1 MQSPGDRKNLT
12 NIERNNQPIEVE
24 KGNIVTYTVEF
35 RNNASG
41 AVGNHDSTQLYN
53 MNLAGSFNGRTGVFE
68 AHNECSTHSPAAKK
82 DSYSNCFIFL
92 IKNRYRVLNI

>member
-53 MNLAGSFNGRTGVFE
+53 MIFTD
-68 AHNECSTHSPAAKK
+68 TPK
-82 DSYSNCFIFL
+82 DGIT
-92 IKNRYRVLNI
+92 ITEVLHQELV